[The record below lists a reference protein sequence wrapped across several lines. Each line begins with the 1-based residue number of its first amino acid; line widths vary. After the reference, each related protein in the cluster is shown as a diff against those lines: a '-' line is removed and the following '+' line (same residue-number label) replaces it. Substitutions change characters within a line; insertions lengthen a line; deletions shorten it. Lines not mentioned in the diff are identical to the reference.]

1 MTSDDTKSKEELL
14 QELNSLRQKAAEAE
28 GLRSRLEKLE
38 NLYGELEEKFEKQ
51 SREYAHER
59 SERDRTEEMLRM
71 ANVIIDKSPVILFR
85 RLLGD
90 QPSLLY
96 FSRNI
101 ARFGYTTDGL
111 LY

>member
-28 GLRSRLEKLE
+28 GLRSRLEKVE

-51 SREYAHER
+51 SREYAQER
-59 SERDRTEEMLRM
+59 AERDRTEEMLRM

-96 FSRNI
+96 FS
-101 ARFGYTTDGL
+101 
-111 LY
+111 